1 MNRAPVVDSMPAPGE
16 SGARDGQ
23 TIAEAR
29 AMAMKSILV
38 SVEESDLLDSVL
50 TTALLAARRFGS
62 ALEGLCPRSSMGAFV
77 VAEGMSAATTSALE
91 SFELEEQERAQRAR
105 ELFRKFVQDSGVAWG
120 VPERPGDQV
129 SAGWIS
135 DLPPGDEAVA
145 QHGRLYD
152 LIVAGR
158 PLRQSPVPRP
168 STLEAFVFESGRP
181 VLIAP
186 PKPPAVLGET
196 IVVAWNGSTESARAI
211 ALATPFLAQARKV
224 HVLAVEGGS
233 VPGPNAGEVAAHLNR
248 NGIAAEAT
256 GVRPEGRSIGEA
268 ILAETAALG
277 ADLLVKGAYTHSR
290 LRQMIFGGA
299 TSHILAEAELPVL
312 MAH

>member
-1 MNRAPVVDSMPAPGE
+1 
-16 SGARDGQ
+16 
-23 TIAEAR
+23 
-29 AMAMKSILV
+29 MAMKSILV
-38 SVEESDLLDSVL
+38 SVEESELLSSVL
-50 TTALLAARRFGS
+50 TTALLAAQRFGS
-62 ALEGLCPRSSMGAFV
+62 ALEGLCPLSSMGAFV

-91 SFELEEQERAQRAR
+91 SFELEEQQRAQRAR
-105 ELFRKFVQDSGVAWG
+105 DLFRRFMQDKGVAWG
-120 VPERPGDQV
+120 VPEGPGKAV
-129 SAGWIS
+129 SVGWIA

-145 QHGRLYD
+145 QQGRLYD

-158 PLRQSPVPRP
+158 PMRDSPVPRA

-186 PKPPAVLGET
+186 PTPPEALGEVV
-196 IVVAWNGSTESARAI
+196 VVAWNGSTESARAI
-211 ALATPFLAQARKV
+211 ALAMPFLAQARKV

-233 VPGPNAGEVAAHLNR
+233 VPGPTADEVAQHLTR
-248 NGIAAEAT
+248 NGLAAEAT
-256 GVRPEGRSIGEA
+256 GARLEGRSIGEA
-268 ILAETAALG
+268 ILAETTALK

-299 TSHILAEAELPVL
+299 TSHILAEADLPVL